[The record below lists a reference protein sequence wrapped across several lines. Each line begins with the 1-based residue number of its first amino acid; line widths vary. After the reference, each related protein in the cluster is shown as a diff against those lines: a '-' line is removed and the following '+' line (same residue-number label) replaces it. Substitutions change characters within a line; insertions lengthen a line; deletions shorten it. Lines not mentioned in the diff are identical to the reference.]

1 MTAQELKRRQRQMEF
16 IERKK
21 CEAEAQQ
28 AAGAA
33 ATTTG
38 EAPARE
44 EGKIAPPDEMQVD
57 QDDPLLD
64 EAVLVHDGPEP
75 YEMGEYDRETLRIDR
90 ILDLVK
96 CSCTR
101 YLLGVELDA

>member
-1 MTAQELKRRQRQMEF
+1 MEL

-21 CEAEAQQ
+21 REAEAQQ
-28 AAGAA
+28 A

-38 EAPARE
+38 EAPVRE
-44 EGKIAPPDEMQVD
+44 EGEIAPPDEMQVD
-57 QDDPLLD
+57 HNDPLLD
-64 EAVLVHDGPEP
+64 EAVLVYNGPEP
-75 YEMGEYDRETLRIDR
+75 YEMGEYNRETLRVNR